1 MLLKVGFVYETINS
15 FVVFFFKYVD
25 WVEYDKMSLGVR
37 LYLYLLVHDVTVD
50 LRNKNNERWGNIRN
64 VDISI
69 EFA

>member
-15 FVVFFFKYVD
+15 FVVFFKYVD

-64 VDISI
+64 ADISI

>member
-1 MLLKVGFVYETINS
+1 MFLKVEFVYETINS
-15 FVVFFFKYVD
+15 FVVVFLYED

-37 LYLYLLVHDVTVD
+37 LYLYLRVHDVTVD